1 MGLFKNSPGRGA
13 PGHGKGYKYKKRF
26 NATVSVTSN
35 GLSLPSNPSSFAGTY
50 GGGGRPTVM
59 LNSVIIEEGDVYG
72 HLTKAQVTFTCFSYG
87 AFKNTYVKM
96 LELGKD
102 CSISIGY
109 AESGAP
115 SGGKTFGNMFV
126 YKFDWKL
133 TKDNYVEATFSAMSA
148 SPLIDQ
154 HPVNNQSKLANQKFQ
169 FQAILEAGGEPQKVF
184 VQSLAQYMMYLA
196 QGAGS
201 TPTKDIQPG
210 FGNGILVLNN
220 PLTKVAEDP
229 AESEKVINI
238 VNGAGGN
245 LSYDNSKLVYCT
257 LQWLVDQLNTWYLP
271 EGDTLLNNTKY
282 LLGSTAYNAGC
293 VDGSICSSDPL
304 NILICGNDSGDYGIR
319 SNLPEEEQ
327 LLADAI
333 GPVANNVSSINC
345 ANILLSTS
353 YLASAVFGDAQLV
366 KATSDAA
373 KNPSDIPEKPS
384 FTFEKLFKTIFDDI
398 FRVTGGA
405 VHLVTLSP
413 TNPNDTNRFIEA
425 MNHNDAASY
434 SPAVFDPF
442 SGNQAIRLCEIS
454 CAPAS
459 KDAYAIALKSRTE
472 AAGAMGV
479 NGDTVPP
486 AGADREAAIVAIQEA
501 RTSSM
506 LLQKFSSA
514 AVDGLRQQLAKLVSS
529 AGSQAAAT
537 GKVPHQSAQ
546 FPLNLQLTTDG
557 VTGFRFGDLITTTL
571 NPRGQDGSRGCFVI
585 TKIIH
590 TVQQNDW
597 ETKFETSYMLI

>member
-1 MGLFKNSPGRGA
+1 MSLFKKAPSRGA

-26 NATVSVTSN
+26 NATVSVTAN
-35 GLSLPSNPSSFAGTY
+35 GISLPSNPSSFAGTY

-59 LNSVIIEEGDVYG
+59 LNSVTVEEGDVYG
-72 HLTKAQVTFTCFSYG
+72 HVTKAQVTFTCFSYG
-87 AFKNTYVKM
+87 AFKNTYSKM

-102 CSISIGY
+102 CSITIGY
-109 AESGAP
+109 AETGAP
-115 SGGKTFGNMFV
+115 SGGKTFSDMFV

-133 TKDNYVEATFSAMSA
+133 TKDNYVEATFNAMSVA
-148 SPLIDQ
+148 PLIDKHDLNTESRLADQ
-154 HPVNNQSKLANQKFQ
+154 KLQ
-169 FQAILEAGGEPQKVF
+169 FQAVLEAGGEPQKVY
-184 VQSLAQYMMYLA
+184 VQSIPQYMMYLA

-210 FGNGILVLNN
+210 FSNGILVINN

-229 AESEKVINI
+229 AEAEKTINI

-257 LQWLVDQLNTWYLP
+257 LQWLVDQLNAWYLP
-271 EGDTLLNNTKY
+271 TGDTLLNNTKY
-282 LLGSTAYNAGC
+282 FMGSTAYNAGL
-293 VDGSICSSDPL
+293 VDASVCSSDPL
-304 NILICGNDSGDYGIR
+304 NILICGNDSGDYGVNT
-319 SNLPEEEQ
+319 NLPEEEQ

-333 GPVANNVSSINC
+333 GPRANNVDSINC

-353 YLASAVFGDAQLV
+353 YLSSAVFGDAQMI

-373 KNPSDIPEKPS
+373 QRPSDIPEKPS

-398 FRVTGGA
+398 SRVTGGA
-405 VHLVTLSP
+405 IHLTTLSS
-413 TNPNDTNRFIEA
+413 TNAADKNRYIEA
-425 MNHNDAASY
+425 MNHNDAAKP
-434 SPAVFDPF
+434 SPARFDPF

-459 KDAYAIALKSRTE
+459 KDAYAIALKNKLA
-472 AAGAMGV
+472 AAGALGA
-479 NGDTVPP
+479 NGQLLPP
-486 AGADREAAIVAIQEA
+486 DGGARDQAIIRIQEA
-501 RTSSM
+501 RTSSL

-514 AVDGLRQQLAKLVSS
+514 AIDGLRQQLGKLVNS
-529 AGSQAAAT
+529 AGGAAAAS
-537 GKVPHQSAQ
+537 GKVPHQAAQ

-557 VTGFRFGDLITTTL
+557 VAGFTFGDLITTTL
-571 NPRGQDGSRGCFVI
+571 NTKEQVFVI

-597 ETKFETSYMLI
+597 ETKFETSFMII